1 VGRAKRKRREQVERP
16 EGREGRSAPPE
27 PGSAWSERRVFW
39 VFAGAMALATLVFFA
54 SFVTDRGQM
63 LFGTDMLG
71 EAYQNRSY
79 AVQEVQAGRGLPG
92 WNPFVYAGQPFL
104 STLPYPLYYP
114 TTLAYFVFPL
124 HRAIGWAFVLH
135 FLVAGL
141 LAYALARQF
150 GLKSGAAAVTGVA
163 YMFTGYIVSH
173 LYGGHDG
180 RMFAMTLTPALF
192 LFAERALSRRSG
204 HWFLWMSMVVVLQT
218 FTPHVQTM
226 YFAAMA
232 VGAYVL
238 FRLVQMKRAGDDWK
252 TVSTLLGWFV
262 GAYVLAGLVALVE
275 VWPTLKML
283 QFSHREARGYAYASS
298 WALPVSETL
307 AMIWPELQ
315 GYLQTYWGANP
326 FKLHTEY
333 VGAVPVFLA
342 LLALASRRS
351 ARVWFFAGLAVVGL
365 LFAWGGATPVHRIFY
380 WTLPVMKSFRA
391 PAMMFSVVAL
401 SIVVLAGHGAQA
413 LYDHGEALADK
424 RHLAWKLLA
433 GFGVLWLLLWLWVAA
448 RPHGFAGF
456 WADLLAIPYGSQQA
470 PAMQSAMPSFVLGLG
485 LFTLYWAVAF
495 ALVWAAVRRKLAP
508 LLACALLGA
517 VTVVDLWRV
526 DKDFYATFPVSRLE
540 ADATVRFLQSQPGP
554 LRVFPIFRAYEPNE
568 LMLYRLESVTGM
580 QKFRLQWWDDL
591 VGEDF
596 GRLLRNI
603 NLWRLLDI
611 DYVVS
616 PQPLSAP
623 GLEPVFE
630 GAGRLVYRWSEDTPR
645 AWVVYEA
652 VVPAEGESAQSLTL
666 DPAFTPL
673 ETAILEP
680 GVTPPALDARTA
692 VAARIQWA
700 TRTPDQLAL
709 SVESEGAGLLVLA
722 EIYHPYWSASID
734 GNPVPVYQ
742 VDVALRGV
750 PVPAG
755 SHRVEMRFSDP
766 TMRYGAWGSGI
777 GILLLIGLLAATWRG
792 RQGRAATPAESA
804 SGEGEPEQESA

>member
-1 VGRAKRKRREQVERP
+1 
-16 EGREGRSAPPE
+16 
-27 PGSAWSERRVFW
+27 
-39 VFAGAMALATLVFFA
+39 MAIATLVFFA

-71 EAYQNRSY
+71 EAYQNRSF
-79 AVQEVQAGRGLPG
+79 AVEEVQAGRGLPG

-104 STLPYPLYYP
+104 STLPYPVYYP
-114 TTLAYFVFPL
+114 TTLAYFAFPL

-150 GLKSGAAAVTGVA
+150 GLRSGAAAVTGVA

-204 HWFLWMSMVVVLQT
+204 HWFLWMGVVVALQT
-218 FTPHVQTM
+218 VTPHVQTM

-238 FRLVQMKRAGDDWK
+238 FRLVQMKREGDDWK

-283 QFSHREARGYAYASS
+283 QFSHREARGYEYASS

-307 AMIWPELQ
+307 AVIWPEFQ
-315 GYLQTYWGANP
+315 GYLQTYWGSNP

-333 VGAVPVFLA
+333 VGAVPVLLA

-351 ARVWFFAGLAVVGL
+351 AGVWFFTGLAVVGL

-413 LYDHGEALADK
+413 LYDRSEALAHK
-424 RHLAWKLLA
+424 AHVAWKLLA
-433 GFGVLWLLLWLWVAA
+433 GFGVLWFLLWLWVAA
-448 RPHGFAGF
+448 QPQGFAGF
-456 WADLLAIPYGSQQA
+456 WADLLSIPVGPQHA
-470 PAMQSAMPSFVLGLG
+470 LAMQSALPKFMLGLG
-485 LFTLYWAVAF
+485 LFTLYWAVAV
-495 ALVWAAVRRKLAP
+495 ALVWAAARRKVAP
-508 LLACALLGA
+508 LVACAILGA
-517 VTVVDLWRV
+517 VTLIDLWRV

-540 ADATVRFLQSQPGP
+540 ADQTVRFFQTQPEP
-554 LRVFPIFRAYEPNE
+554 FRIFPILGAYEPNE
-568 LMLYRLESVTGM
+568 LMLHRLESVTGM
-580 QKFRLQWWDDL
+580 QKFRLRWWDDL

-596 GRLLRNI
+596 SRLLRNI

-611 DYVVS
+611 EYVVS
-616 PQPLSAP
+616 PQPVSAP

-630 GAGRLVYRWSEDTPR
+630 GAGRLVYRWSEETPR
-645 AWVVYEA
+645 AWVVHEV
-652 VVPAEGESAQSLTL
+652 VVPAADQTAESLIL
-666 DPAFTPL
+666 DPTFQPQ

-680 GVTPPALDARTA
+680 ESTPPTLNTDTSAE
-692 VAARIQWA
+692 ARIRWE

-709 SVESEGAGLLVLA
+709 TVESAGAGLLVFA
-722 EIYHPYWSASID
+722 EIYHPYWSATVD
-734 GNPVPVYQ
+734 GNSAPVYQ

-755 SHRVEMRFSDP
+755 SHRVEMQFRDP
-766 TMRYGAWGSGI
+766 TMRYGAWGGGI
-777 GILLLIGLLAATWRG
+777 GIVLLLGLLAATWRG
-792 RQGRAATPAESA
+792 RHGLQVTPAEGA
-804 SGEGEPEQESA
+804 DGEGESEQETA